1 MRSMIGL
8 LTLLGI
14 LTAGPTDGQ
23 PSILNETRTVEISY
37 EVKELPGLNSEV
49 LEFSPVMYK
58 DQLVFTSDR
67 EYNMVNV
74 GEQMWKEHPHLNL
87 FIVDVKSYSE
97 DSLEFSKPEL
107 FENLFTSM
115 SHTGPI
121 AFSEDGN
128 MAVFTQVTH
137 KKIKGQD
144 KVKVHK
150 PALFYSE
157 LDGSKWSKPIIVP
170 FVDVNYS
177 YGHPSLSKD
186 GKTLYFSSSMPGG
199 QGGDDIYV
207 STFDG
212 TNWSAPK
219 NLGPEVNS
227 EANEVFPSFYNE
239 VLYFSSNRK
248 ESMGGLDL
256 FKSELKENAF
266 QTAQKLE
273 EPINSKED
281 DFGLI
286 FRSDNVG
293 YFSSNRAEGKGK
305 DDIYMF
311 KVNETVTI
319 ESDFLAGKFNYRN
332 LDGNVEGMKVMLYD
346 EDGNLVMDTK
356 TNENGEFIFKHLGRD
371 EEYRIKIEGEEDMEL
386 IIYNLDGETVATLMS
401 DAKGEFIYKRLP
413 PGDVGTMALMDPED
427 MDDNLGT
434 LDGQFVFEHLPTKFA
449 SNMKVMLV
457 DENGDIQFTTTTDEY
472 GNFEFK
478 NLPANSNYLVRMEE
492 VDENLTLLIFNKDDN
507 VTAVLRMDGQGD
519 FVYKKLQQKY
529 AGNLELMETEDLDL
543 FEDIKG
549 NIFGR
554 FIHKKKEQKFGDGLD
569 FLVYDKDGNLVLKTK
584 SDEKG
589 FFRLNNLPL
598 TDSYM
603 FQLDEGDLVF
613 GDDIQMVIMNREGTQ
628 IAILDKDKKD
638 FFVYTPL
645 GLAGKIDLTEM
656 GYEDMTLENFAKE
669 IPTIYY
675 ERGSSYLSTKSR
687 KILDNLIKEM
697 KENPSI
703 KIEVNSYADSRASA
717 EFNLKLSGKRSNS
730 VLKYLKSKG
739 IPSDRMGGNA
749 YGESKLLNDC
759 GDGVECPEELHQ
771 LNRRSEIRVY

>member
-8 LTLLGI
+8 LTLLSI
-14 LTAGPTDGQ
+14 LTAGPSDGQ

-37 EVKELPGLNSEV
+37 EVKELPGLNSEL
-49 LEFSPVMYK
+49 LEFSPAIYK

-67 EYNMVNV
+67 EYNMINV
-74 GEQMWKEHPHLNL
+74 GEQMWKKHPHLNL
-87 FIVDVKSYSE
+87 FIVDVKSYSA
-97 DSLEFSKPEL
+97 DSLEFSKPKL

-128 MAVFTQVTH
+128 MAVFTQVTR
-137 KKIKGQD
+137 KQIKDQD

-150 PALFYSE
+150 PALFFSKFEGGKWTKPE
-157 LDGSKWSKPIIVP
+157 LIP
-170 FVDVNYS
+170 FVDVKYS

-199 QGGDDIYV
+199 HGGDDIYV
-207 STFDG
+207 SSFDG
-212 TNWSAPK
+212 TNWADPK
-219 NLGPEVNS
+219 NLGPEINS
-227 EANEVFPSFYNE
+227 ESNEVFPSYHNE

-248 ESMGGLDL
+248 ESSGGLDI
-256 FKSELKENAF
+256 FKSEMEENVF
-266 QTAQKLE
+266 KTAEKLG
-273 EPINSKED
+273 EPINSPED

-286 FRSDNVG
+286 FKSDNVG
-293 YFSSNRAEGKGK
+293 YFSSNRANGAGK

-332 LDGNVEGMKVMLYD
+332 LDGHVEGMKVMLYD
-346 EDGNLVMDTK
+346 EEGNLVMDTE
-356 TNENGEFIFKHLGRD
+356 TNENGEFIFKNLGQNG
-371 EEYRIKIEGEEDMEL
+371 EYRIKVEGEEDLEL
-386 IIYNLDGETVATLMS
+386 VIYNLNGETVATLLS
-401 DAKGEFIYKRLP
+401 DSKGEFLYKRLP
-413 PGDVGTMALMDPED
+413 AGDVGTMTLMDPED
-427 MDDNLGT
+427 LDDNLGT
-434 LDGQFVFEHLPTKFA
+434 LDGQFIYEHLPTKFA
-449 SNMKVMLV
+449 SNMKVLLV

-478 NLPANSNYLVRMEE
+478 NLPANENFLVRMEE
-492 VDENLTLLIFNKDDN
+492 LDDNLTLLIFNKDDN
-507 VTAVLRMDGQGD
+507 ITAMLRMDGQGD
-519 FVYKKLQQKY
+519 FVFKKLQQKY
-529 AGNLELMETEDLDL
+529 AGNLELMETEDVDL

-549 NIFGR
+549 TVFGR
-554 FIHKKKEQKFGDGLD
+554 FVHKQKDQKFGDGLD
-569 FLVYDKDGNLVLKTK
+569 FLVYDKDGNLVMETK

-589 FFRLNNLPL
+589 FFRLNTLPL

-603 FQLDEGDLVF
+603 FQLAEGNLEM
-613 GDDIQMVIMNREGTQ
+613 GDDIQMIVMNREGTQ

-656 GYEDMTLENFAKE
+656 EYENMTLENFSKE
-669 IPTIYY
+669 VPTIYY
-675 ERGSSYLSTKSR
+675 AKGSSYLSAKSR
-687 KILDNLIKEM
+687 AILDDLIKEL
-697 KENPSI
+697 KSNKDI

-730 VLKYLKSKG
+730 VLRYLKSKG
-739 IPSDRMGGNA
+739 ISSERMGGNA

-759 GDGVECPEELHQ
+759 GDGVDCPEELHQ